1 MSYQTQVTDALLDNQ
16 DNILSNGSGFSLLD
30 GATSQA
36 PTIPSEL
43 EFQKKVATDVNRPLE
58 ERIEAYEDIIESE
71 IGDTTM
77 TRARNIEREIGLR
90 QIYLKF
96 EGGNPSGTQKDLIA
110 FAQAMDAM
118 RRVFDAITIVLVEW
132 CRNLQLYRAV

>member
-96 EGGNPSGTQKDLIA
+96 EGGNPSGTQKDRIA